1 MKTKETII
9 DPVNTIID
17 LTYKIEQKEKFAFV
31 NISRS
36 AITALLP
43 ESEKKPPKYFIKAIS
58 YCLEIQDPNF
68 LKAIPSEYSEDIEN
82 GKYSTLGIESGNLYY
97 DANMFDH
104 FYSTK
109 KEVVDIFINRYIKDS
124 KNVILSFHD
133 KKTVE
138 KVFGQN
144 QHVISVPYNNYYER
158 LDSIVA
164 EIAEFDGLVDCVV
177 LDCPLLAT
185 AIAPKI
191 WENLTMSIIDFGKIV
206 SSNRYQSNNNFD
218 KERSN
223 KNYSSDKDREKNNR
237 PNRFDKDRPPRENSY
252 TKPDYKRSEKR

>member
-1 MKTKETII
+1 MKTKQTVINPTDTII
-9 DPVNTIID
+9 E
-17 LTYKIEQKEKFAFV
+17 LTYRMEQKEKFAFV

-36 AITALLP
+36 AINCLLP
-43 ESEKKPPKYFIKAIS
+43 ETEKKPPKYFLKALTKCI
-58 YCLEIQDPNF
+58 EINDQNF
-68 LKAIPSEYSEDIEN
+68 LKAIPSEYAYDIQN
-82 GKYSTLGIESGNLYY
+82 NKYSTLGIDDNHTYY

-104 FYSTK
+104 YYSKT

-144 QHVISVPYNNYYER
+144 QIIITVPYNNYYER
-158 LDSIVA
+158 LDAIVS
-164 EIAEFDGLVDCVV
+164 EISEYEGMVDSVI

-191 WENLTMSIIDFGKIV
+191 WDSLNVSIIDFGKIV
-206 SSNRYQSNNNFD
+206 SSNRYQSNNSFD
-218 KERSN
+218 KEKSFKKNVSDRNN
-223 KNYSSDKDREKNNR
+223 KPNKERFNKDDSYSKSE
-237 PNRFDKDRPPRENSY
+237 
-252 TKPDYKRSEKR
+252 YKRNEKR